1 MPRSERLLAAIGR
14 ILRPIV
20 RILLRNGVPSDAL
33 TQIVR
38 KTYVDV
44 AADEFGLEGKRQTL
58 SRISVITGLNRKEV
72 SRLIEIDPADLGA
85 RAAARHRAASVLT
98 AWLRTPDFLD
108 HKGDPL
114 DLPFAG
120 KHSFSELVRRFSRDM
135 KPRAMADELFAS
147 GAVEMV
153 GTKMRLTARGFVP
166 ATDVDDLLAMLGTD
180 AAQFIETIDHNLRN
194 ADKLYQRKVEYR
206 NVPARFAAEFKSM
219 SARSSQHVLEEL
231 DRWLAARSAEPE
243 SKAEPTVT
251 LGLGIFQIEQPQ
263 TEQSETRNSETRDEG
278 PPDER

>member
-1 MPRSERLLAAIGR
+1 M
-14 ILRPIV
+14 RPIV

-44 AADEFGLEGKRQTL
+44 AAEEFGLEGKRQTL

-98 AWLRTPDFLD
+98 AWLRAPDFLD
-108 HKGDPL
+108 HKGDPI

-147 GAVEMV
+147 GAIEMV
-153 GTKMRLTARGFVP
+153 GTKIRLTARGFVP
-166 ATDVDDLLAMLGTD
+166 AADVDDLLAMLGADT
-180 AAQFIETIDHNLRN
+180 AQFIETIDHNLRN
-194 ADKLYQRKVEYR
+194 ADKLLSAQGGVPQRAVALRGRVQIDVGQVRR
-206 NVPARFAAEFKSM
+206 NTCSRNSTAGS
-219 SARSSQHVLEEL
+219 
-231 DRWLAARSAEPE
+231 AARSAEPE

-251 LGLGIFQIEQPQ
+251 LGLGIFQIEQP
-263 TEQSETRNSETRDEG
+263 ETRNSETRDED
-278 PPDER
+278 PRDER